1 MTAGP
6 GQEDGNGLQARRLL
20 EQRVSRRALL
30 TLSLARGAA
39 IAVGRAPQPASASA
53 TALAPEQPRPVPCGA
68 CGRYHSLAAVCP
80 VEARQR
86 ALARGFGRTPAAA
99 HSVPQ
104 FATNDREGG
113 S

>member
-6 GQEDGNGLQARRLL
+6 RRETGELHARRLL
-20 EQRVSRRALL
+20 EKRVSRRALL

-39 IAVGRAPQPASASA
+39 IAAGHGPRPAAAGKAAP
-53 TALAPEQPRPVPCGA
+53 APEPLRSAPCGA
-68 CGRYHSLAAVCP
+68 CGAYHGPAAVCP

-86 ALARGFGRTPAAA
+86 ALARGFGRASRVVSPAPPAAMGE
-99 HSVPQ
+99 
-104 FATNDREGG
+104 REGG

>member
-6 GQEDGNGLQARRLL
+6 RRKDGSGLQARRLL

-30 TLSLARGAA
+30 TLSLARGAV
-39 IAVGRAPQPASASA
+39 IAVGRAPRPDVASE
-53 TALAPEQPRPVPCGA
+53 TVLAAEQPRPAPCGA
-68 CGRYHSLAAVCP
+68 CGSDHSLAAVCP

-86 ALARGFGRTPAAA
+86 ALARGFGRTPE
-99 HSVPQ
+99 
-104 FATNDREGG
+104 FTTNKREGG